1 MVNQRDLVNAQVYD
15 CSIVLGLL
23 CDFPM
28 RTNVQK
34 QPQRILLVL
43 LSFIQ
48 LSAGN
53 TSNTL
58 NCLYLSAPIAEAS
71 DRLEIDSITK
81 IRITHYAID
90 TSLICY
96 AA

>member
-1 MVNQRDLVNAQVYD
+1 MIDRFGFYF
-15 CSIVLGLL
+15 

-34 QPQRILLVL
+34 QTQ
-43 LSFIQ
+43 
-48 LSAGN
+48 N
-53 TSNTL
+53 Y
-58 NCLYLSAPIAEAS
+58 LYLSVPIAEAS
-71 DRLEIDSITK
+71 DKSALNYLHHSALIAEALRGLRLDSATK
-81 IRITHYAID
+81 IRITHYDID

>member
-15 CSIVLGLL
+15 CSIVLG
-23 CDFPM
+23 
-28 RTNVQK
+28 
-34 QPQRILLVL
+34 LLVL

-71 DRLEIDSITK
+71 DRLELDSIAK
-81 IRITHYAID
+81 IRITHYNID